1 MAVSVLFVCRSFHR
15 MAGGVERMATAM
27 MNEMVNRG
35 FKVGL
40 LTWDE
45 ENAEA
50 HYELN
55 PKIEWMKLDM
65 GNPEN
70 AAGWRLRFHRQVR
83 IRHVI
88 QDFQPDVIIAF
99 QVGAFIATR
108 TALLGTRIPIIAAE
122 RNSPD
127 LFDHV
132 RHGKQLRRWSNLFLA
147 TSDCITVQL
156 ESYRMKYPAFLRKRI
171 VAIPNPVWQPL
182 SPRSHNNQASQ
193 TQLILSMGRLCY
205 QKNQTFLLRAF
216 SLIADKNP
224 NWTLAL
230 VGDGE
235 AAAELRSLAE
245 KLKLTDRVIFPGSVK
260 DVSDWYEKSAF
271 LAFPSLW
278 EGFPNALVEA
288 LSYGVPAIGLKSTSG
303 VNELLQ
309 DGYNGLLVESTEAA
323 FAEAMQRMINSP
335 EMSQNMGEMAI
346 ESVAKY
352 APSHIFDR
360 WQKLFSDLARGH
372 KS

>member
-1 MAVSVLFVCRSFHR
+1 

-27 MNEMVNRG
+27 MNEMIDRG

-50 HYELN
+50 HYELH
-55 PKIEWMKLDM
+55 PQIKWMKLDM
-65 GNPEN
+65 GNPQN
-70 AAGWRLRFHRQVR
+70 AAGWGLRLRRQMR
-83 IRHVI
+83 IRHLI
-88 QDFQPDVIIAF
+88 LDFQPDVIIAF

-108 TALLGTRIPIIAAE
+108 TALLGTGIPIIAAE

-127 LFDHV
+127 LFDYV
-132 RHGKQLRRWSNLFLA
+132 RHGKQLRRRSNLFLA

-156 ESYRMKYPAFLRKRI
+156 ESYRKKYPAFLRKRI
-171 VAIPNPVWQPL
+171 VAIPNPVWKPSNCHL
-182 SPRSHNNQASQ
+182 SISRAPK
-193 TQLILSMGRLCY
+193 TKLILSMGRLSY

-216 SLIADKNP
+216 ALIADKNP
-224 NWTLAL
+224 DWTLAL

-235 AAAELRSLAE
+235 AETELRGLAK
-245 KLKLTDRVIFPGSVK
+245 KLNLTDRVVFAGSVK
-260 DVSDWYEKSAF
+260 NVSDWYEKSDF

-323 FAEAMQRMINSP
+323 FAKAMQHMIDSP
-335 EMSQNMGEMAI
+335 EMCKDMGEIAI

-360 WQKLFSDLARGH
+360 WQKLFSDLARVH